1 MSSKKRIDAATRA
14 NQKGLS
20 IVRVCRLMGVARSS
34 FYHKQKPSVRDTRDK
49 QLAQWIESI
58 EQKFFFT
65 VGRRRMGT
73 LIKREFGQDVSE
85 GRIQRVMKKYHLG
98 AQIRRIRTP
107 KPHAGKAYQS
117 SLPPNLLNRDFRA
130 DKPGYRLV
138 TDVTYV
144 PYYENNQ

>member
-1 MSSKKRIDAATRA
+1 
-14 NQKGLS
+14 
-20 IVRVCRLMGVARSS
+20 MGVARSS

-98 AQIRRIRTP
+98 AQIRRIRTA
-107 KPHAGKAYQS
+107 KPHAGKAY
-117 SLPPNLLNRDFRA
+117 
-130 DKPGYRLV
+130 
-138 TDVTYV
+138 
-144 PYYENNQ
+144 